1 MRWWTSDTHF
11 GHESILGF
19 GRERWATIDEHDRD
33 LVDNWNDVVGAGDE
47 VWHLGDVAWSFDR
60 LVEVLPTLKGRIT
73 LVAGNHDS
81 WWPHHRRG
89 FFADES
95 LNSRMDLL
103 ADDLAHPAR
112 TMADWRRRR
121 HEVARL
127 RAMGVTVFP
136 AGATSTTMRVPG
148 NRTIDVDVS
157 HLPEVGSDPYQ
168 VGHLAV
174 TAPAPTET
182 VRICGHVHSL
192 WPEHERTINVGVDVN
207 EWAPFSE
214 DDLAV
219 KVRRLLSA
227 ADARD

>member
-19 GRERWATIDEHDRD
+19 GRGRWATIAEHDRD

-81 WWPHHRRG
+81 WWPHYRRG

-95 LNSRMDLL
+95 LNSRLDLL
-103 ADDLAHPAR
+103 YDDLSHPAR
-112 TMADWRRRR
+112 TLADWRRRR
-121 HEVARL
+121 DEVARL
-127 RAMGVTVFP
+127 RSMGVTVHP
-136 AGATSTTMRVPG
+136 SGAASTTMRLADGRSVEL
-148 NRTIDVDVS
+148 DVS
-157 HLPEVGSDPYQ
+157 HLPEVGSDPYL

-174 TAPAPTET
+174 AAPAPTET

-192 WPEHERTINVGVDVN
+192 WPEHGRTINVGVDVN
-207 EWAPFSE
+207 GWAPISE

-219 KVRRLLSA
+219 KVRRLSGA
-227 ADARD
+227 S